1 MATNNNIF
9 TPEELD
15 RINKLR
21 ESNDKMED
29 FFKEKREEWSKNVNE
44 IFDTIKENLSPSD
57 FKKVTNAQ
65 ALALSY
71 RQALNEQISYF
82 LNRRSREDV
91 KLKKLRQEKFLHY
104 ATGFGL
110 KTNLS
115 EKSILIDGHTSE
127 SERSMELIESYVEY
141 LRDTVKS
148 LESFQYSIKN
158 LVSLYEYL
166 GK

>member
-1 MATNNNIF
+1 MDVSKLY

-15 RINKLR
+15 QINKTR
-21 ESNDKMED
+21 ESNDKMEE
-29 FFKEKREEWSKNVNE
+29 FFKEKRDQWSKNASQV
-44 IFDTIKENLSPSD
+44 FDTIKSNLSPSD
-57 FKKVTNAQ
+57 FKVVVEAQ
-65 ALALSY
+65 ALSLSY
-71 RQALNEQISYF
+71 RQSLNEEISYF
-82 LNRRSREDV
+82 LNRRSREEV
-91 KLKKLRQEKFLHY
+91 KLKKLKQSKFLFY
-104 ATGFGL
+104 STGFGL

-115 EKSILIDGHTSE
+115 EKSILIDAHTSE
-127 SERSMELIESYVEY
+127 NERTMQIIETHIEH

>member
-1 MATNNNIF
+1 MNPNSLY

-15 RINKLR
+15 SINKVR
-21 ESNDKMED
+21 ENNDKMEE
-29 FFKEKREEWSKNVNE
+29 FFKDKRDVWSKNVTV
-44 IFDTIKENLSPSD
+44 IFDSIKNNLTPSD
-57 FKKVTNAQ
+57 FKHVVEKQ
-65 ALALSY
+65 SLGLSY
-71 RQALNEQISYF
+71 RQILNEEITYF
-82 LNRRSREDV
+82 LSRRSKEDV
-91 KLKKLRQEKFLHY
+91 KLKKVKFDKFIYY

-115 EKSILIDGHTSE
+115 EKSILIDAHTSE
-127 SERSMELIESYVEY
+127 YERTKQIIESHIEF
-141 LRDTVKS
+141 LRETVKS

>member
-1 MATNNNIF
+1 MDVSKLYTV
-9 TPEELD
+9 EELD
-15 RINKLR
+15 QINKTR
-21 ESNDKMED
+21 ESNDKMEE
-29 FFKEKREEWSKNVNE
+29 FFKDKRDLWSKNAGQV
-44 IFDTIKENLSPSD
+44 FDVIKSSLSPSD
-57 FKKVTNAQ
+57 FKGVVEAQ

-71 RQALNEQISYF
+71 RQSLNEEISYF
-82 LNRRSREDV
+82 LNRRSREEV
-91 KLKKLRQEKFLHY
+91 KLKKLKQSKFLFY
-104 ATGFGL
+104 STGFGL

-115 EKSILIDGHTSE
+115 EKTILIDAHTSE
-127 SERSMELIESYVEY
+127 NERTMQIIETHIEH